1 MSIDNTS
8 IDIAAVLVTAASG
21 IIALFTYLHGK
32 YREKNDFLINVIKM
46 LDDNANRNARRRWF
60 NTVGLDDINKE
71 LCLNYMNALTDIK
84 IKGYNEE
91 EIAIYAKSN
100 ILESRYKTLS
110 NFELASLYL
119 NRYTPNRL
127 VFWRRLESK
136 LYKEVLLQMYVL
148 DFLSIRKIINSDQ
161 NLKIDMERRF
171 INLEKFFYKNKK
183 YLDNKEK
190 QYPDIKIP
198 IKDVDGCKRN
208 HSITL

>member
-21 IIALFTYLHGK
+21 IIALFTYLHSK
-32 YREKNDFLINVIKM
+32 YREKNEFLINIIKM

-60 NTVGLDDINKE
+60 NTEGLDDINKE
-71 LCLNYMNALTDIK
+71 ICLNYMNALPEIK
-84 IKGYNEE
+84 MKGYNEQ

-127 VFWRRLESK
+127 IF
-136 LYKEVLLQMYVL
+136 
-148 DFLSIRKIINSDQ
+148 
-161 NLKIDMERRF
+161 
-171 INLEKFFYKNKK
+171 
-183 YLDNKEK
+183 
-190 QYPDIKIP
+190 
-198 IKDVDGCKRN
+198 
-208 HSITL
+208 